1 MQALQA
7 DYGKQKQDIRT
18 AFTSAKA
25 ELGARLAAAQQHF
38 DTVQADAQL
47 ASETAKAE
55 ARNGDSEEYNVLKLS
70 LETQV
75 LAPHAYSCHPSV
87 VSPTTIVP
95 TGSTGEMLWF

>member
-7 DYGKQKQDIRT
+7 DYGNQKQEIRT
-18 AFTSAKA
+18 AFTAAKA

-47 ASETAKAE
+47 AFETAKAE

-70 LETQV
+70 LEAQV
-75 LAPHAYSCHPSV
+75 LAPHA
-87 VSPTTIVP
+87 
-95 TGSTGEMLWF
+95 